1 MIRAFWVLISYLLG
15 SIPAAL
21 IAGRWMRGIDL
32 REFGSGNLGATNVY
46 RVLGLKSALAVFA
59 FDVLKG
65 LVPVLLFPRLTPGV
79 PSVVTPILYG
89 VAAIVGHIRP
99 IYLRGQGG
107 GKGVATATGVFFAL
121 APVPMILAVSVWIAV
136 FALTRF
142 VSLASMFAAGALPA
156 AVAIWYGSSNWLFAG
171 SAAVS
176 HFVAW
181 THRKNI
187 ERLSLGTEPR
197 IARRGLR

>member
-21 IAGRWMRGIDL
+21 IAGRWMRGLDL

-46 RVLGLKSALAVFA
+46 RVLGLKAALAVFA

-79 PSVVTPILYG
+79 PSMLTPLLYG

-156 AVAIWYGSSNWLFAG
+156 AVAIWYGSSTWLFAG
-171 SAAVS
+171 AAAVS
-176 HFVAW
+176 LFVAW

>member
-1 MIRAFWVLISYLLG
+1 MVRAAWVLVSYLLG

-21 IAGRWMRGIDL
+21 IAGRWMRGLDL

-46 RVLGLKSALAVFA
+46 RVLGLKAALGVFA
-59 FDVLKG
+59 FDVAKG
-65 LVPVLLFPRLTPGV
+65 LLPVLLFPRWTPGA
-79 PSVVTPILYG
+79 PSGLTPILYG

-121 APVPMILAVSVWIAV
+121 APVPMLLALSVWAAV

-142 VSLASMFAAGALPA
+142 VSLASVFAAGALPF
-156 AVAIWYGSSNWLFAG
+156 AVAIWYGAGSSLFAG
-171 SAAVS
+171 SAAVAL
-176 HFVAW
+176 FVVW
-181 THRKNI
+181 THRKNL
-187 ERLSLGTEPR
+187 ERLRLGTEPR
-197 IARRGLR
+197 TGRRAIP

>member
-1 MIRAFWVLISYLLG
+1 
-15 SIPAAL
+15 
-21 IAGRWMRGIDL
+21 
-32 REFGSGNLGATNVY
+32 
-46 RVLGLKSALAVFA
+46 
-59 FDVLKG
+59 
-65 LVPVLLFPRLTPGV
+65 
-79 PSVVTPILYG
+79 
-89 VAAIVGHIRP
+89 
-99 IYLRGQGG
+99 
-107 GKGVATATGVFFAL
+107 
-121 APVPMILAVSVWIAV
+121 MILAVSVWIAV

-176 HFVAW
+176 LFVAW

>member
-89 VAAIVGHIRP
+89 VGAIVGHIRP

-176 HFVAW
+176 LFVAW

>member
-21 IAGRWMRGIDL
+21 IAGRWMRGLDL

-46 RVLGLKSALAVFA
+46 RVLGLKAALAVFA

-65 LVPVLLFPRLTPGV
+65 LVPVLLFPRLTPGE
-79 PSVVTPILYG
+79 PSTVTPILYG

-171 SAAVS
+171 AAAVS
-176 HFVAW
+176 LFVAW

>member
-176 HFVAW
+176 LFVAW